1 MDSDSPYGPLLQGA
15 VSHILQ
21 AGLIYTEA
29 LDVASTEQAVRDIIV
44 AAESA
49 GETGQRDLE
58 YTMHTYMLDLAEQLP
73 ERAVVQ
79 RVTQVTAEPDI
90 PQLSQMIALTD
101 IAILFSDTGKT
112 DASFAFTLL
121 EEAMDMVSIGLA
133 EALFGHV
140 ERRATEL
147 RRDISATGGK
157 GIVMLRMCNSLL
169 RRIPHS
175 TMSEFAGRVQIF
187 VANSFS
193 LSERSGVNLRGDFD
207 HSNVPQARETD
218 SEEKS
223 LYQSFWSLQR
233 YFATPTLLTSSSPD
247 GGFARFVEAASQTLE
262 EFRKMTSSRA
272 PPLSVELT
280 GAETLRHLTDPALLR
295 MQLSDPQFKCQIL
308 LQLLIF
314 IKYVLSM
321 CGNRLQALRETATN
335 KFVVNDLSLEA
346 GDQEKLLQMR
356 HRVGNQL
363 INVANDRGLFSRTA
377 QFVVFHES
385 AWSRWKAESCK
396 PFEAPSVELVEE
408 MQAAARSFLEVEGV
422 AFPEDSHPMGS
433 NRLATLWET
442 STSPNDLR
450 GLGDEVRGLGLLSA
464 MRHLDIYC
472 REDGDYE
479 LLTATEQIR
488 ADLLQWRALR
498 SSVHD
503 NMFRRVDPSSR
514 ALATLREEVLSLS
527 QSDGS
532 AINTMDVE
540 S

>member
-1 MDSDSPYGPLLQGA
+1 MDSVSIFNPLLRRA
-15 VSHILQ
+15 VSHMLQ
-21 AGLIYTEA
+21 AGLIHTEE

-44 AAESA
+44 AAEDA

-58 YTMHTYMLDLAEQLP
+58 YAMHTFMLDLSEQLP

-79 RVTQVTAEPDI
+79 RVTQDTTEPDI
-90 PQLSQMIALTD
+90 PQLSQMIALAD

-121 EEAMDMVSIGLA
+121 EEAMDMISIGLA
-133 EALFGHV
+133 EALFGHI

-147 RRDISATGGK
+147 RRGIYATGGK

-207 HSNVPQARETD
+207 HSNIPQPKEVDTED
-218 SEEKS
+218 KS

-233 YFATPTLLTSSSPD
+233 YFATPSLLTSSTSN
-247 GGFARFVEAASQTLE
+247 GGFSRFVEAATLTLE
-262 EFRKMTSSRA
+262 EFRKMSSNRA
-272 PPLSVELT
+272 SPLSMELT
-280 GAETLRHLTDPALLR
+280 GAETLRHLTSPALFR

-321 CGNRLQALRETATN
+321 CGNRLQTLRETATN

-346 GDQEKLLQMR
+346 GDQEKLHNMR
-356 HRVGNQL
+356 QRVGNQL

-385 AWSRWKAESCK
+385 AWTRWKAESCK
-396 PFEAPSVELVEE
+396 PFEAPSVDLVEE
-408 MQAAARSFLEVEGV
+408 MQAAARSFLQIEGV
-422 AFPEDSHPMGS
+422 NFPSTTNPMGS
-433 NRLATLWET
+433 HRLATLWET
-442 STSPNDLR
+442 NTSPNDLR

-479 LLTATEQIR
+479 LLTATERIR

-498 SSVHD
+498 SSVYD

-514 ALATLREEVLSLS
+514 ALAALREEVLVQS

-532 AINTMDVE
+532 AITTMDVE